1 MIMTGIALRCG
12 IAVGMALGSQDWNG
26 SYRLLISVAATQ
38 VATSVLKETAQKLRP
53 NNQAFVGVK
62 VYFQS
67 AAGSV
72 TSNGGEVLVGN
83 R

>member
-1 MIMTGIALRCG
+1 M
-12 IAVGMALGSQDWNG
+12 
-26 SYRLLISVAATQ
+26 
-38 VATSVLKETAQKLRP
+38 
-53 NNQAFVGVK
+53 FVGVK
-62 VYFQS
+62 GYFQS